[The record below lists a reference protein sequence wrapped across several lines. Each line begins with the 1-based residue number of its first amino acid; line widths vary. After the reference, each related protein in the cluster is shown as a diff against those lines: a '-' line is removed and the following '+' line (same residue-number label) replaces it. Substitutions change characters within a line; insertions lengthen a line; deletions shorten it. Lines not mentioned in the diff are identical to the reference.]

1 MFETPADLPEDIAK
15 LQAMIGVR
23 DDKLAIFETEIRARD
38 FQIEKL
44 KHELAGLRRHRFG

>member
-1 MFETPADLPEDIAK
+1 MLETPADLPEDITE

-38 FQIEKL
+38 YQIEKL
-44 KHELAGLRRHRFG
+44 LSLIHI